1 MIPAPRALIAPAC
14 AVRPVFG
21 LDVLAV
27 GTLVVVVVDLGV
39 LRLGRVERGYLAQS
53 GHLLPSSLAPGGHRL
68 RGDGHG
74 LACPTKRLRQPRQHR
89 EVSVKRDLLQAT
101 DAGGARP

>member
-53 GHLLPSSLAPGGHRL
+53 GHLLPSSRPCGHRL

-74 LACPTKRLRQPRQHR
+74 LAPSAERLGESGEHR
-89 EVSVKRDLLQAT
+89 EVGVKRDLLPASN
-101 DAGGARP
+101 AERGKA